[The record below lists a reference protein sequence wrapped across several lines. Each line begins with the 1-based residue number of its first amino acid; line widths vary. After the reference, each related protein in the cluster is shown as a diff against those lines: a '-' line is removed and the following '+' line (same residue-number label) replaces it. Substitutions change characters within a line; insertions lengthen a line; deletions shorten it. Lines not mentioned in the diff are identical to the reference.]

1 MKSNAAL
8 EVYNLVHSLSPTEK
22 SYFRKSLT
30 KRSDGK
36 LGDIF
41 EIFNKRAS
49 FEEELIRN
57 ELKRSYT
64 NPTDACTKLSQAI
77 LKAMVNYNTQ
87 SNTTFELNHL
97 LSQIQF
103 AYSKELL
110 ATCERLVNK
119 GLNLAKKNNQHTYI
133 YLFWE
138 WKSRLPVLGY
148 NAHKK
153 LYELALEEMSNASS
167 MQLSLAQLLALQRG
181 VERFSRWKPLSKE
194 GFDDL
199 LEILNSEAANPAS
212 YTGPASQVLVV
223 HANSLIAG
231 ISFEIGNWEYSYE
244 CLDEHIENL
253 GAPDKLSDKLFR
265 NWLASMNNV
274 MGVAILLYKKK
285 DFETK
290 RKLLVK
296 VLKAKKLENQ
306 PRVWENL
313 AHHNT
318 NHKVFNGEYQEAIKE
333 LKKRVKE
340 AREGSMHVVYEK
352 ETLMH
357 ALSIARFMQGDYK
370 GVIAD
375 CNEILAGK
383 ENLNDRI
390 IIHTTKWIEL
400 LSVYHLEYTS
410 LFPNKVL
417 SMKRYLKKL
426 NTGFSWE
433 QDIIKTLQ
441 GTFEKPDAEKHKAF
455 KALHQKLEENRNE
468 LRVAIRNFDMLLW
481 AEAMS
486 LGKSIGELTVERY
499 NAES

>member
-8 EVYNLVHSLSPTEK
+8 EVYNLIHSLSPTEK

-41 EIFNKRAS
+41 EIFNKRTS
-49 FEEELIRN
+49 FEEEPIRN

-77 LKAMVNYNTQ
+77 LKAMVNYSTQ
-87 SNTTFELNHL
+87 SNTTFELNQL
-97 LSQIQF
+97 LSQVQF
-103 AYSKELL
+103 AYSKEQLP
-110 ATCERLVNK
+110 TCERLVNK
-119 GLNLAKKNNQHTYI
+119 GLDLAKKNSQYAYI
-133 YLFWE
+133 YIFWQ
-138 WKSRLPVLGY
+138 WKTRLPAPGY
-148 NAHKK
+148 AVHKK
-153 LYELALEEMSNASS
+153 LYETALEEMKTASTILMS
-167 MQLSLAQLLALQRG
+167 DAQLLALQRS
-181 VERFSRWKPLSKE
+181 VERFSRWKPLSRE
-194 GFDDL
+194 GYQDL
-199 LEILNSEAANPAS
+199 MNILNSEIADPKS
-212 YTGPASQVLVV
+212 YTDPALRSVYIQV
-223 HANSLIAG
+223 NTLIAG
-231 ISFEIGNWEYSYE
+231 INFENGNWEYAYDS
-244 CLDEHIENL
+244 LNKHIESFGNANEL
-253 GAPDKLSDKLFR
+253 PEKLFR
-265 NWLASMNNV
+265 NWLASTNNA

-296 VLKAKKLENQ
+296 VLKTKKLENQ

-313 AHHNT
+313 AHHDS
-318 NHKVFNGEYQEAIKE
+318 NHKVFNGEYTEAIKE
-333 LKKRVKE
+333 IKNRIKHT
-340 AREGSMHVVYEK
+340 REGVTHVVYEK
-352 ETLMH
+352 ETLLH
-357 ALSIARFMQGDYK
+357 ALSIARFMQADYK

-390 IIHTTKWIEL
+390 ITHTTKWTEL

-426 NTGFSWE
+426 NTGFDWE

-441 GTFEKPDAEKHKAF
+441 NTFEKPEDEKHKAF
-455 KALHQKLEENRNE
+455 KALHIKLKENQNE

-481 AEAMS
+481 TEAMS

-499 NAES
+499 TS